1 MGVRIDPPRIS
12 GSTEERIA
20 ALERWARELTER
32 VNVVLQSVEDE
43 ISALKKEVTGNG
55 NQK

>member
-1 MGVRIDPPRIS
+1 MNVRIDPPRTG

-32 VNVVLQSVEDE
+32 VNVVLQSIQDE
-43 ISALKKEVTGNG
+43 ISNIKREEFGDGK
-55 NQK
+55 